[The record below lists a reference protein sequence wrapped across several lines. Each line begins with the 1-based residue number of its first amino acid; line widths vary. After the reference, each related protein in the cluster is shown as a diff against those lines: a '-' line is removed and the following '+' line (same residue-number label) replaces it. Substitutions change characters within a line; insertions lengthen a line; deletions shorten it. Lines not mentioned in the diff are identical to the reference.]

1 MKVNGIIAEY
11 NPFHNGHLYQLNTAK
26 KNTDADYTIIVMG
39 GNFMQRGTPALL
51 DKFLRAK
58 MALLCGADLVLELP
72 TYYATSSAEYF
83 AMGGVT
89 LLDKLGVVNHL
100 CFGSEC
106 GEISILQ
113 KITKIFT
120 DEPAEF
126 VALLRQN
133 LKEGRSFPTARTN
146 ALLAYDNTLAE
157 YKDILSSPNNILG
170 IEYCKALLRRGSTM
184 EPVTVKRMG
193 AAYHD
198 TNLSTDALC
207 ISNTVTC
214 CNPGSATDIPASSAT
229 AIRQAIMDD
238 VDLTCLKNHMPEE
251 AYTVLEDAFRNCKP
265 VFANDFSSLLHYK
278 LLQEQNKGYETFLDV
293 TGELSDRIRNSLYD
307 FKTLEDFCDLLKRKD
322 MTHTRIS
329 RCLMHILLDMK
340 TENMEQYRAM
350 DYIPYARVLGFRKE
364 STPLLSAIKENSSIP
379 LITKLADAEQIL
391 DEQAYGMLQEDIRIN
406 QIYQSV
412 LALKNGGTMANEYR
426 VPIVIV

>member
-26 KNTDADYTIIVMG
+26 KQTDSDYTIIVMS

-72 TYYATSSAEYF
+72 TYYAAASAEYF

-106 GEISILQ
+106 GDILILQ
-113 KITKIFT
+113 KIVKIFL
-120 DEPAEF
+120 DEPTEF
-126 VALLRQN
+126 VTLLRQN
-133 LKEGRSFPTARTN
+133 LKEGHSFPTARTN
-146 ALLAYDNTLAE
+146 ALLAYDNTLAD
-157 YKDILSSPNNILG
+157 YKEVLSSPNNILG
-170 IEYCKALLRRGSTM
+170 MEYCKALLRRGSTM
-184 EPVTVKRMG
+184 EPVTVKRIG
-193 AAYHD
+193 AEYHD
-198 TNLSTDALC
+198 ATLSTDDLC
-207 ISNTVTC
+207 NNNSVIS
-214 CNPGSATDIPASSAT
+214 CNPGSAADIPASSAT

-238 VDLTCLKNHMPEE
+238 IDLTCLKNHMPIE
-251 AYTVLEDAFRNCKP
+251 AYTVLKEAFHNFKP
-265 VFANDFSSLLHYK
+265 VFANDFSSILHYK
-278 LLQEQNKGYETFLDV
+278 LLQEQAHEYECFLDV
-293 TGELSDRIRNSLYD
+293 SPELSDRIRNNLYD

-340 TENMEQYRAM
+340 TETMEKYLAL

-379 LITKLADAEQIL
+379 LITKLADGESIL
-391 DEQAYGMLQEDIRIN
+391 DVNAYGILQEDIRIN

-426 VPIVIV
+426 TPIVIV